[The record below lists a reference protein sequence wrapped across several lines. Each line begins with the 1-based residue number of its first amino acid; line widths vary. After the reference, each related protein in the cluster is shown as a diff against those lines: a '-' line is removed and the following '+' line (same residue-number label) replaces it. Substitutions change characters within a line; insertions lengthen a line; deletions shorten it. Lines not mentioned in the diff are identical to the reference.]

1 MNWRARRS
9 PTRKAAAERL
19 SQYFLDRHL
28 RPEQPPAFKLPAGF
42 PPHMMMYDQWLD
54 ERGMHP
60 RDVDRLYRDE
70 LFWLPVIKAGKQK
83 AAEQLAAMEA
93 AQSKD

>member
-1 MNWRARRS
+1 
-9 PTRKAAAERL
+9 
-19 SQYFLDRHL
+19 
-28 RPEQPPAFKLPAGF
+28 
-42 PPHMMMYDQWLD
+42 MMTYDQWLE

-70 LFWLPVIKAGKQK
+70 LFWLPVIAS
-83 AAEQLAAMEA
+83 ARRSASEQLAAMEL